1 MAVRPIPKGFHS
13 VTPYLVVPGVAR
25 VIEFLQKGFNADLL
39 ERHDGPDGR
48 VMHAQVRIGDSPV
61 MLGEPHPPWTP
72 MPASLYLYVQDT
84 DATYR
89 QAMAAGG
96 LSVMEPMTHFYGDR
110 NAGVKDPSGNVWW
123 IATHVEDVAPE
134 ELARR
139 AEEYAKKQKG

>member
-1 MAVRPIPKGFHS
+1 
-13 VTPYLVVPGVAR
+13 
-25 VIEFLQKGFNADLL
+25 
-39 ERHDGPDGR
+39 
-48 VMHAQVRIGDSPV
+48 
-61 MLGEPHPPWTP
+61 